1 MLPESVR
8 ITAAQFQLKETLSQR
23 LTVNPDAVLLYQEF
37 GSFLSELFRGF
48 SKPGSQ
54 IIASAPCL
62 PEIALS
68 CDKADIQFVKADSG
82 HFSDNG
88 FEEIKKQVKS
98 TGDIIYLSNPNR
110 LSGTTFSLAQLKLL
124 ADLVKEG
131 LLIVDEFYH
140 DFSKLTALSLLKSH
154 NNLII
159 LRPFENWAVS
169 QDSESGFA
177 IASDSISNRAEFNSL
192 TDTIDRFT
200 AQKCLETVLNSGLSE
215 KEVEKI
221 HSRSLLVAKELT
233 RIGIKCRITPTDFI
247 LLQFPQ
253 NADTLK
259 LLADENFRIDQIEGS
274 TGKQSLFRYRI
285 TNSDRD
291 LRFIEVLSRHSKLP
305 VQPFSKNRITT
316 APVKPNDNTHT
327 KSLFG

>member
-1 MLPESVR
+1 MLPESAH

-23 LTVNPDAVLLYQEF
+23 LTVNPDTIFLYQEF

-48 SKPGSQ
+48 SNPGSQ
-54 IIASAPCL
+54 IIGSSLCI

-68 CDKADIQFVKADSG
+68 CDKADIKLVKADSS
-82 HFSDNG
+82 HFSDNS
-88 FEEIKKQVKS
+88 FEAIRQQVRS
-98 TGDIIYLSNPNR
+98 TGDIAYLSNPNR

-124 ADLVKEG
+124 AALVKEG

-159 LRPFENWAVS
+159 LRPFENWAVT

-177 IASDSISNRAEFNSL
+177 IASDLISSKAESSSL
-192 TDTIDRFT
+192 ADTMDRTT
-200 AQKCLETVLNSGLSE
+200 AQKCLETVLNSRLSE

-221 HSRSLLVAKELT
+221 QSRSLFVAKDLT
-233 RIGIKCRITPTDFI
+233 KIGIKCRITPTDFI

-259 LLADENFRIDQIEGS
+259 LLADENIRVDQIDGS
-274 TGKQSLFRYRI
+274 TEKQSLFRYRI
-285 TNSDRD
+285 TNTDRD
-291 LRFIEVLSRHSKLP
+291 MRVIEVFSRLLKSPVTALST
-305 VQPFSKNRITT
+305 NRITT
-316 APVKPNDNTHT
+316 APAKPNDNAHT

>member
-1 MLPESVR
+1 MLPESAH

-23 LTVNPDAVLLYQEF
+23 LTVNPDTIFLYQEF

-48 SKPGSQ
+48 SNPGSQ
-54 IIASAPCL
+54 IIGSSLCI
-62 PEIALS
+62 PEIALA
-68 CDKADIQFVKADSG
+68 CDKADIKLVKSDANL
-82 HFSDNG
+82 FSENG

-110 LSGTTFSLAQLKLL
+110 LTGTTFSLAQLRLL
-124 ADLVKEG
+124 AALVKEG

-159 LRPFENWAVS
+159 LRPFENWAVT

-177 IASDSISNRAEFNSL
+177 IVSDLVSNKAEYRSL
-192 TDTIDRFT
+192 ADTMDRTT
-200 AQKCLETVLNSGLSE
+200 AQKCLETVLNSRLSE

-221 HSRSLLVAKELT
+221 QSRSLLVAKELT
-233 RIGIKCRITPTDFI
+233 KIGIKCRLTPTDFI

-253 NADTLK
+253 NADMLK
-259 LLADENFRIDQIEGS
+259 LLADVNIRVDQINGS
-274 TGKQSLFRYRI
+274 TEKQSLFRYRI
-285 TNSDRD
+285 TNTDRD
-291 LRFIEVLSRHSKLP
+291 LRVIEVFSRLLKSPVTALST
-305 VQPFSKNRITT
+305 NRITT
-316 APVKPNDNTHT
+316 NPAKPNDNTHT